1 MPLCGG
7 FVNTRFAFSLIWVQM
22 HGQQIHSERHTEIS
36 GARIISRKAL
46 TDKTAGMSSVVLLLI
61 FCCFALEGETRMV
74 NPAAKGGIAL

>member
-7 FVNTRFAFSLIWVQM
+7 FVNTRSAFSLIWVQM

-46 TDKTAGMSSVVLLLI
+46 TDKTAGMS
-61 FCCFALEGETRMV
+61 
-74 NPAAKGGIAL
+74 P